1 MLLSTNWRTLRWV
14 VLGLAAIVA
23 LLVWASASAQP
34 ETPYQVY
41 GYNEPG
47 DEIAIYDADGNEK
60 GTATADSEGAWFTQ
74 IECSE
79 DTVHLLSFT
88 VNGVAA
94 TAEVKRINS
103 TLAEVTLTAAADEDT
118 AMPEKGDE
126 AQVSE
131 DELTEEGDELT
142 EETEELEEAG
152 DGMAEPEDSSDDA
165 AATDAYPDSG
175 SGGLAD
181 EGPST
186 SALIG
191 TLVVLSVLVAGAGV
205 WGLRRRA

>member
-60 GTATADSEGAWFTQ
+60 GTATADSDGAWFTQ

-88 VNGVAA
+88 INGVAA

-103 TLAEVTLTAAADEDT
+103 TLAEVTLTPAADEDT
-118 AMPEKGDE
+118 AMPEKGDD
-126 AQVSE
+126 AQVAE
-131 DELTEEGDELT
+131 DELT
-142 EETEELEEAG
+142 EETEDLEEAG
-152 DGMAEPEDSSDDA
+152 DGMAEPDDSSDDA

-191 TLVVLSVLVAGAGV
+191 TLVVLSVVVAGAGV

>member
-60 GTATADSEGAWFTQ
+60 GTATADSDGAWFTQ

-103 TLAEVTLTAAADEDT
+103 TLAEVTLTPAADGDT

-126 AQVSE
+126 QGDDAQVAE
-131 DELTEEGDELT
+131 DELT

>member
-14 VLGLAAIVA
+14 VLGLAAVVA

-88 VNGVAA
+88 VNGVSAM
-94 TAEVKRINS
+94 AEVNKINS
-103 TLAEVTLTAAADEDT
+103 TLAEVTLTLAADEGTAEDS
-118 AMPEKGDE
+118 AMPEKGDD

-131 DELTEEGDELT
+131 EGELT
-142 EETEELEEAG
+142 EETEDLEESG
-152 DGMAEPEDSSDDA
+152 DGMAEPEDASDEA

-181 EGPST
+181 QGPST

-191 TLVVLSVLVAGAGV
+191 TLLVLSVVVAGAGV
-205 WGLRRRA
+205 WRLRRRA

>member
-1 MLLSTNWRTLRWV
+1 MKISTNWRTLRWV
-14 VLGLAAIVA
+14 VLGLAAVVA

-60 GTATADSEGAWFTQ
+60 GTATANSDGEWFTQ

-94 TAEVKRINS
+94 MAEVNRINS
-103 TLAEVTLTAAADEDT
+103 TLAEVTLTLAADSDT
-118 AMPEKGDE
+118 AMPDMGDE

-131 DELTEEGDELT
+131 EELT
-142 EETEELEEAG
+142 EETEDLEEAG

-165 AATDAYPDSG
+165 AVTDAYPDSG

-181 EGPST
+181 QGPST

-191 TLVVLSVLVAGAGV
+191 TLLVLAAVVTGAGV
-205 WGLRRRA
+205 WRLRRRA